1 MIYLKEYIGR
11 TIRDERVRQNLAVRD
26 VCTTAGVSVGYLS
39 EVERGMKDP
48 SSKFIYEVSHALGMT
63 MSELLLRT
71 LTTIEMDNR
80 SRAWR

>member
-1 MIYLKEYIGR
+1 MIYLKEYIGK
-11 TIRDERVRQNLAVRD
+11 TIRDERIRQNLAVRD
-26 VCTTAGVSVGYLS
+26 VCYTAGVSVGYLS

-48 SSKFIYEVSHALGMT
+48 SSKFIYSVSEALGMT

-71 LTTIEMDNR
+71 LTTIELDNR